1 MAEFLNFKIKPQDQ
15 TQLTMQDS
23 IVPKNEDSRLMA
35 LLNYDIDHSVSEAEY
50 DRITSLAAIICE
62 MPISIITLLD
72 EDTQWFKSKV
82 GIDADGTSRDVAFCR
97 YTIMDT
103 VFFEVKNADA
113 DVRFSTNPL
122 VVEAPGMKYYAGY
135 PLLDPDGHALG
146 SLCVID
152 KKPNELRP
160 NQKEALRL
168 LSLEVMELIKA
179 KRLRAELL
187 NFKKHFVFSNDLLC
201 VVSAEGFF
209 IKVNPAFEHL
219 LGWKEADMLE
229 KKFTDFVHPEDLSKT
244 LKAVGRLK
252 SGSSLTNFEHRFST
266 SSGKYRVIQWVTSPE
281 PASNSLFA
289 TGRDVTLAKENEY
302 KLLRRESYMRALFEN
317 SQGLLCTHDL
327 EGNFSSV
334 NKAGAAML
342 GYSQQELQQMS
353 LFDIIPSQ
361 RHGDLELYLDHMAK
375 SGSGTG
381 EMHVQTKDGSFK
393 TLIFNNVV
401 ESFPGQAD
409 YVLGNGL
416 DATERLLMEE
426 KLVQLTD
433 LLQQTNQLAEVGGW
447 QLDFGD
453 KKLHW
458 TEVTRQIHEVPEDFQ
473 PCLDQGINFYKE
485 GESRSFIKRA
495 IDECLSTGDG
505 WNLELQI
512 ETFTGK
518 EKWVKCIGKG
528 VFEDGICK
536 RLYGSFQDI
545 DRRKKTEILAKR
557 ASGILSA
564 FAEHAPAAVAM
575 LDNDMNYIAVSNR
588 WIEVY
593 GLKEQVLIGT
603 SYYDCFKFI
612 GKARKERHQRILL
625 GSVET
630 KEQDVIHLPG
640 RTEPVILK
648 WEMRPWYES
657 PEKIGGMVIFTQDI
671 TSSVKQAQE
680 LKEAKEIAEQAS
692 FAKSEFL
699 SNMSHEIRTPLNGI
713 IGFTDLVLK
722 TELSEV
728 QARYLKIV
736 HQSSNDLL
744 NIINDI
750 LDFSKIEAGKL
761 ELDIERCDVIEL
773 CSQATDI
780 ISFQVQQKG
789 VELLLNIAPDVP
801 RFIWAD
807 PVRLKQILYNLLSN
821 AAKFTEAGE
830 IELSV
835 MVFDSQQ
842 NNSLIRFVVRDT
854 GIGIEKEKQNKIFKA
869 FEQEDSSTSK
879 KYGGTG
885 LGLAISRKLLEKM
898 DSKMEVISDQGRG
911 SEFSFEI
918 LTCTESEPKS
928 ACNNLSWVKDVLV
941 VDDNDINRTILRE
954 MLSAKGI
961 SCHEARD
968 GMEAIELLGS
978 GARFDAMIIDY
989 HMPVFNGIETV
1000 EQMREKFPT
1009 FMENFPILLL
1019 HSSSEDL
1026 KILNARRQ
1034 ATINCSISKPVKT
1047 ADLYRSLAGLKNQVK
1062 ETRARLLISQAY
1074 ISEKPLKILV
1084 ADDNPVNMLLAV
1096 TYIKEAFSNAEILQ
1110 ASNGLQALELART
1123 QKPDV
1128 VLMDVQMPEMNGYDA
1143 TLAIRRLDGMD
1154 LVPIIALTA
1163 GNVKNERERCI
1174 KAGMNDFVPK
1184 PVSEETLRVVLHN
1197 WLPIQQISKIASEI
1211 KDTPAEDHLDLSV
1224 LNRTVA
1230 GNQNLIDKILLMTKQ
1245 QLEESKP
1252 LLNEAY
1258 TQKNITLT
1266 LALAHKLYGTASS
1279 AGLPKLSQLARS
1291 LEQAQDFQIISAVY
1305 EEIKVEIDVCLSLL

>member
-1 MAEFLNFKIKPQDQ
+1 
-15 TQLTMQDS
+15 
-23 IVPKNEDSRLMA
+23 
-35 LLNYDIDHSVSEAEY
+35 
-50 DRITSLAAIICE
+50 
-62 MPISIITLLD
+62 
-72 EDTQWFKSKV
+72 
-82 GIDADGTSRDVAFCR
+82 
-97 YTIMDT
+97 
-103 VFFEVKNADA
+103 ADA
-113 DVRFSTNPL
+113 DVRFSTSPL
-122 VVEAPGMKYYAGY
+122 VVEAPEMKYYAGY

-168 LSLEVMELIKA
+168 LSLEVMELIIA

-229 KKFTDFVHPEDLSKT
+229 KKFMDFVHPEDLST
-244 LKAVGRLK
+244 ALKAVGRLK
-252 SGSSLTNFEHRFST
+252 SRSSVANFEHRFST
-266 SSGKYRVIQWVTSPE
+266 SSGKYRVIQWVASAD

-289 TGRDVTLAKENEY
+289 TGRDVTLAKENES
-302 KLLRRESYMRALFEN
+302 KLLRSESYMRALFEN

-353 LFDIIPSQ
+353 LFDIIPSK
-361 RHGDLELYLDHMAK
+361 RHGDLELYLDQIAK
-375 SGSGTG
+375 FGSGTG

-393 TLIFNNVV
+393 TLIFNNVI
-401 ESFPGQAD
+401 ESFPGQPD

-473 PCLDQGINFYKE
+473 PCLDRGINFYKE

-518 EKWVKCIGKG
+518 EKWVKCIGEG

-612 GKARKERHQRILL
+612 GKAGKERHQRILS

-630 KEQDVIHLPG
+630 KEQEVFHLPG
-640 RTEPVILK
+640 KTEPVVLK

-671 TSSVKQAQE
+671 TSSVKQTQE
-680 LKEAKEIAEQAS
+680 LKVAKEIAEQAS

-713 IGFTDLVLK
+713 IGFIDLVLK
-722 TELSEV
+722 TELNDV
-728 QARYLKIV
+728 QNRYLKIV

-789 VELLLNIAPDVP
+789 VELLLNIASDVP

-807 PVRLKQILYNLLSN
+807 SIRLKQILYNLLSN
-821 AAKFTEAGE
+821 AAKFTETGE
-830 IELSV
+830 VELSV
-835 MVFDSQQ
+835 TALKRQD
-842 NNSLIRFVVRDT
+842 NNSLICFMVRDT
-854 GIGIEKEKQNKIFKA
+854 GIGIDKKKLNKIFKA
-869 FEQEDSSTSK
+869 FEQEDFSTSK

-885 LGLAISRKLLEKM
+885 LGLAISSKLLEKM
-898 DSKMEVISDQGRG
+898 DSKMEVHSVQGRG

-918 LTCTESEPKS
+918 LTRTESEHERAGS
-928 ACNNLSWVKDVLV
+928 DLSWIKDILV
-941 VDDNDINRTILRE
+941 VDDNYINRTILKE

-961 SCHEARD
+961 SCHQACN
-968 GMEAIELLGS
+968 GMEATDLMGS
-978 GARFDAMIIDY
+978 GTRFDVMIIDY
-989 HMPVFNGIETV
+989 HMPVYNGIETV
-1000 EQMREKFPT
+1000 EKMRKKFPSL
-1009 FMENFPILLL
+1009 MAGFPILLL
-1019 HSSSEDL
+1019 HNSSEDL
-1026 KILNARRQ
+1026 KIFNGRKQ
-1034 ATINCSISKPVKT
+1034 STINCSISKPVKT
-1047 ADLYRSLAGLKNQVK
+1047 AKLYRALAGLKDQVK
-1062 ETRARLLISQAY
+1062 ETRVRIPTPRDNV
-1074 ISEKPLKILV
+1074 SERPLKILV
-1084 ADDNPVNMLLAV
+1084 ADDNPVNMLLSV
-1096 TYIKEAFSNAEILQ
+1096 TYIKGAFSNAEILQ
-1110 ASNGLQALELART
+1110 ASDGLEALELARS

-1128 VLMDVQMPEMNGYDA
+1128 ILMDIHMPKMNGYDA
-1143 TLAIRRLDGMD
+1143 TSAIRRIDGMD
-1154 LVPIIALTA
+1154 LVPVIALTA
-1163 GNVKNERERCI
+1163 GNVNHERERCI

-1184 PVSEETLRVVLHN
+1184 PFSEEALRIVLRK
-1197 WLPIQQISKIASEI
+1197 WLSVPQNSKMTSEV
-1211 KDTPAEDHLDLSV
+1211 KADPAEDHLDLSM
-1224 LNRTVA
+1224 LNITVA
-1230 GNQNLIDKILLMTKQ
+1230 GNQNLLDKILLMTKQ
-1245 QLEESKP
+1245 QLSKSKT
-1252 LLNEAY
+1252 LLNDAY
-1258 TQKNITLT
+1258 AQKDVTLISS
-1266 LALAHKLYGTASS
+1266 LAHSLYGTASS
-1279 AGLPKLSQLARS
+1279 AGLPKLSQLTR
-1291 LEQAQDFQIISAVY
+1291 LVEQASDIQTVSALY
-1305 EEIKVEIDVCLSLL
+1305 EDIKVEIDVCLSLLQPRDLKALF